1 MPRSPLVLAY
11 AAAAALMLP
20 AAFAQQQPTPTPSGA
35 PLQPSPGQPSG
46 SAAQGDQFGATAAAP
61 GTSQPAPEGPS
72 VTGQAPAPS
81 FNILG
86 SPVTINAPVAPS
98 YSNSAYSNF
107 GGQPQRSGDQLLNW
121 RRDRD

>member
-1 MPRSPLVLAY
+1 MPRSPLILACS
-11 AAAAALMLP
+11 ALAALSLP
-20 AAFAQQQPTPTPSGA
+20 AALAQQQPTSTQTGVPP
-35 PLQPSPGQPSG
+35 QPAPGQPLGSG
-46 SAAQGDQFGATAAAP
+46 AQSDQFGATAAAP

-72 VTGQAPAPS
+72 VTGQAPSPS

-86 SPVTINAPVAPS
+86 WPVTINAPVAPS

-107 GGQPQRSGDQLLNW
+107 AGQPQLSGDQLLNW